1 MAYSETISLAIAE
14 GAKLYAIKQYDEAA
28 TKYADACAAYN
39 EEHGEDDA
47 DLLLLYGKALFQSAV
62 SRSGMLGGIGEN
74 EEENQEDKETEENQ
88 DDGNF
93 HFEDGIAPEV
103 DDDENAKEEE
113 QEEEQPEENEEPEQG
128 EEQEE
133 AGPDQSDFEVAWEI
147 LELTRS
153 LFDNKLQEQSS
164 EGLETPYLKDADETP
179 SSEYVSTAK
188 KLSEVYDLLG
198 EVSLEAENF
207 AQAATDLQSCLEL
220 RQKLYPNES
229 GLISECHYKLSLALE
244 FSLADD
250 LREQATEQ
258 MRLAIDSVKLRNSKE
273 TDEEKKKDNENLL
286 RDMEERYKELKK
298 SPKADLQAQQMD
310 IIKGIMGEAVS
321 GATEGSSS
329 GAAKAVQDLTNMVKK
344 KPAVNDLSSMVKKR
358 KAKPDE
364 SESKKPKKDWEC
376 SVVHNCIVEVKPREL
391 DIYVRNI
398 ITYLIAK
405 HTTRAILW
413 NNGAANKR

>member
-1 MAYSETISLAIAE
+1 MVQSINTQYAFTTMGYSEAISLALAE

-28 TKYADACAAYN
+28 TKYADACASYN
-39 EEHGEDDA
+39 EENGEDDA

-62 SRSGMLGGIGEN
+62 SRSGMLGGIGDN
-74 EEENQEDKETEENQ
+74 EEEQQEDGEQEE

-103 DDDENAKEEE
+103 DDNENAEPEQEDEESQAKEDADPDKEEE
-113 QEEEQPEENEEPEQG
+113 ED
-128 EEQEE
+128 
-133 AGPDQSDFEVAWEI
+133 AGPEQSDFEVAWEI

-153 LFDNKLQEQSS
+153 LFDNKLKTQSS
-164 EGLETPYLKDADETP
+164 EGLKVPYLKSADDVPT
-179 SSEYVSTAK
+179 SEYVTTVK
-188 KLSEVYDLLG
+188 NLSEVYDLLG

-220 RQKLYPNES
+220 RQQLYPKEI
-229 GLISECHYKLSLALE
+229 GLVSECHYKLSLALE

-250 LREQATEQ
+250 LREKATEQ
-258 MRLAIDSVKLRNSKE
+258 MKLAIESVKLRNVKE
-273 TDEEKKKDNENLL
+273 TDEEKKKDNESLL

-321 GATEGSSS
+321 GEGSS
-329 GAAKAVQDLTNMVKK
+329 AAKAVQDLSNMVKK

-364 SESKKPKKDWEC
+364 SGSKKPKK
-376 SVVHNCIVEVKPREL
+376 
-391 DIYVRNI
+391 
-398 ITYLIAK
+398 
-405 HTTRAILW
+405 
-413 NNGAANKR
+413 

>member
-1 MAYSETISLAIAE
+1 MAYSETISQAIAE

-28 TKYADACAAYN
+28 TKYADACASYN

-62 SRSGMLGGIGEN
+62 TRSGMLGGIGDN
-74 EEENQEDKETEENQ
+74 EEEQEEKEEEEN

-103 DDDENAKEEE
+103 DDDENAEPEKEQDNEENEENQEAPQE
-113 QEEEQPEENEEPEQG
+113 QEEE
-128 EEQEE
+128 
-133 AGPDQSDFEVAWEI
+133 AGPEQSDFEVAWEI

-153 LFDNKLQEQSS
+153 LLDNKLKEESA
-164 EGLETPYLKDADETP
+164 EGLESPYLKDADETP
-179 SSEYVSTAK
+179 SSSYVATIK

-220 RQKLYPNES
+220 RQKLYSADN
-229 GLISECHYKLSLALE
+229 GLVSECHYKLSLALE

-250 LREQATEQ
+250 SRAKATEQ
-258 MRLAIDSVKLRNSKE
+258 MKYAIESVKLRNTKE
-273 TDEEKKKDNENLL
+273 TDEEKKKDNDSLL

-321 GATEGSSS
+321 GEGSS
-329 GAAKAVQDLTNMVKK
+329 AAKAVQDLSNMVKK

-364 SESKKPKKDWEC
+364 SESKKPKK
-376 SVVHNCIVEVKPREL
+376 
-391 DIYVRNI
+391 
-398 ITYLIAK
+398 
-405 HTTRAILW
+405 
-413 NNGAANKR
+413 